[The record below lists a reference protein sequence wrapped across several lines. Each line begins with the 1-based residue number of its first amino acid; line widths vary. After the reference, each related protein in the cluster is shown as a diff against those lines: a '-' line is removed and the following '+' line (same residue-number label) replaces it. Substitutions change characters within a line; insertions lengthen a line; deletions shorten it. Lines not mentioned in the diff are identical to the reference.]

1 MEFIEGVND
10 CAGGSSLS
18 TGLEWRSDSI
28 GFWDG
33 LGRSMIGVVPQ
44 GAAKRNMNGF
54 VPQGRSQEH
63 AYSGLVL
70 VLITA
75 RVVLPL

>member
-10 CAGGSSLS
+10 CAAGSSLS
-18 TGLEWRSDSI
+18 TGLEWHSDSI

-33 LGRSMIGVVPQ
+33 LGCSMIGVVPQ

-63 AYSGLVL
+63 AYSGLSL
-70 VLITA
+70 SLNY
-75 RVVLPL
+75 R